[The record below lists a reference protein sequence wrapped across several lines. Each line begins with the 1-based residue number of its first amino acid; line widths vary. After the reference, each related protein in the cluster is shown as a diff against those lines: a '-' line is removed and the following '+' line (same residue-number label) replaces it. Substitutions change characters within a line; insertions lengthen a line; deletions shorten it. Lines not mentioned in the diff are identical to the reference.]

1 MRSGRS
7 RSRWSR
13 AASSSG
19 DVLRLIAAVCGIY
32 EAAVGLFLLLAA
44 DRFPALFGVEPA
56 HPPIFSDLNGLFL
69 IAVGIAYYCPYRDPS
84 RALWYLWVIGPGL
97 RGAGAIAFLADYVV
111 RHSPA
116 SFLLFAAGVGP
127 PARLPPTDLLCDRQR
142 CTPAPPSPQART
154 QATTDTA

>member
-32 EAAVGLFLLLAA
+32 DAAVGLFLLVAA
-44 DRFPALFGVEPA
+44 DRFAALFGVEPA

-69 IAVGIAYYCPYRDPS
+69 VAVGIGYYWPYRDP
-84 RALWYLWVIGPGL
+84 RGARWYLWVMGPGL
-97 RGAGAIAFLADYVV
+97 KGAGATAFLLDYFV

-116 SFLLFAAGVGP
+116 SFLLFAAGDRP
-127 PARLPPTDLLCDRQR
+127 PCPL
-142 CTPAPPSPQART
+142 TPISLVCART
-154 QATTDTA
+154 H